1 MSLAWS
7 LQNKPQN
14 TIINPGREEKMNPFN
29 ELKRV
34 KTLLVDDDEFIRDSL
49 KIAFTTKGCSI
60 RVAETAEE
68 GLQAIKEDQFDI
80 IISDFRLPGMN
91 GLDFLKLATVTQPQ
105 AVNILIT
112 AYRDE
117 YCFSEAIRIGVTE
130 FIEKPFSVKALVALL
145 ALSLKRQTKK
155 RVGAGKN

>member
-1 MSLAWS
+1 
-7 LQNKPQN
+7 
-14 TIINPGREEKMNPFN
+14 MNPFN
-29 ELKRV
+29 ELQNF

-49 KIAFTTKGCSI
+49 KIAFTTKGCPI
-60 RVAETAEE
+60 RVAETAED
-68 GLQAIKEDQFDI
+68 GLQAIKDEQFDI
-80 IISDFRLPGMN
+80 IISDFKLPGMN
-91 GLDFLKLATVTQPQ
+91 GLEFLKLATVTQPQ

-145 ALSLKRQTKK
+145 ALSLKRQTKQ
-155 RVGAGKN
+155 RAIAGKH

>member
-1 MSLAWS
+1 
-7 LQNKPQN
+7 
-14 TIINPGREEKMNPFN
+14 MNPFN
-29 ELKRV
+29 ELKGF

-49 KIAFTTKGCSI
+49 KIAFATKGCPI
-60 RVAETAEE
+60 RVVETAEE
-68 GLQAIKEDQFDI
+68 GLQAIKEEQFDI
-80 IISDFRLPGMN
+80 IISDFKLPGMT

-145 ALSLKRQTKK
+145 ALSLKRQTKQ
-155 RVGAGKN
+155 GTIAIKN

>member
-1 MSLAWS
+1 
-7 LQNKPQN
+7 
-14 TIINPGREEKMNPFN
+14 MNSFD
-29 ELKRV
+29 ELKKI
-34 KTLLVDDDEFIRDSL
+34 KTLLVDDDELIRDSL
-49 KIAFTTKGCSI
+49 KIAFSAKGCLM

-68 GLQAIKEDQFDI
+68 GLQAIKEEQFDI

-91 GLDFLKLATVTQPQ
+91 GLDFLKTATATHPE

-117 YCFSEAIRIGVTE
+117 YMFSDAVKIGVTE

-155 RVGAGKN
+155 RVIAEKN

>member
-1 MSLAWS
+1 
-7 LQNKPQN
+7 
-14 TIINPGREEKMNPFN
+14 MNPFN
-29 ELKRV
+29 ELKQV

-49 KIAFTTKGCSI
+49 KIAFTNKGCYL
-60 RVAETAEE
+60 RAAETAEE
-68 GLQAIKEDQFDI
+68 GLQAIKEEQFDI

-91 GLDFLKLATVTQPQ
+91 GLDFLKLATLTQPQ

-145 ALSLKRQTKK
+145 ALSLKRQK
-155 RVGAGKN
+155 RQHAITGKN